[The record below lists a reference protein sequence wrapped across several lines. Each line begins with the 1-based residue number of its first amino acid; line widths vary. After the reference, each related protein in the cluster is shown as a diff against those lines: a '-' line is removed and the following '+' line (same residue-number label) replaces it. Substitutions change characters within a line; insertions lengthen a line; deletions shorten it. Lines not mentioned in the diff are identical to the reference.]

1 MERILRAL
9 PSKPQPLWLRYS
21 ATTILVA
28 LSFLLMKAVQ
38 EFTPVQG
45 YFLLFPAIF
54 LTAIAF
60 DRGSGFYATAL
71 STVLLAIWGGLP
83 NEVEYSSEHWFS
95 LGLFAVIGLCLAAVS
110 EGLRVEWERVITAE
124 KQKAILLR
132 ELRHRTKNE
141 FALAAAILRLQA
153 KAQASKELQ
162 TALGSAIS
170 RIETFERT
178 HQEFDLPDSGVD
190 IPMRPYLEGL
200 CSSVSARASDENPV
214 RIQVACEDIAL
225 PAKHANTIG
234 LICNELVTN
243 ACKHAFDPGS
253 RGNVSVTLTR
263 SNALLSL
270 VVADDG
276 KGCPED
282 AKEGVGSQFIRLLVA
297 QLEGDLSRQGID
309 KGCRVSV
316 SIPETSLRR

>member
-1 MERILRAL
+1 VFGRSQRRIA
-9 PSKPQPLWLRYS
+9 
-21 ATTILVA
+21 
-28 LSFLLMKAVQ
+28 
-38 EFTPVQG
+38 
-45 YFLLFPAIF
+45 
-54 LTAIAF
+54 
-60 DRGSGFYATAL
+60 
-71 STVLLAIWGGLP
+71 
-83 NEVEYSSEHWFS
+83 
-95 LGLFAVIGLCLAAVS
+95 
-110 EGLRVEWERVITAE
+110 VEWERAVTAE

-162 TALGSAIS
+162 AALGSAIS

-243 ACKHAFDPGS
+243 ACEHAFDPGS

-263 SNALLSL
+263 SNSLLSL
-270 VVADDG
+270 VVGDDG

-282 AKEGVGSQFIRLLVA
+282 AKDGVGSQLIRLLVA
-297 QLEGDLSRQGID
+297 QLEGDVARQAIE
-309 KGCRVSV
+309 KGCRVLV